1 VEEPVTDLLETIEDG
16 VATLTLNR
24 PEALNALSMDI
35 RHGLLNALDRFADD
49 NAVRC
54 IVITGAGRAFC
65 SGGDVKSMGERA
77 AAGYEARARGIQFSN
92 SIPMAIRRH
101 PKVIIAMVN
110 GVAAGAGM
118 SLSLAADMRVA
129 GASAR
134 FTTAFLKIG
143 LSGDWGGTWTLTR
156 LVGTAKARELYF
168 LPDMIPAEQAL
179 ALGIVNKVAPDGELR
194 AVTME
199 MARRIADMPQ
209 VAVAGMKRNLFAAET
224 ESFATV
230 LDLESYNQ
238 ARCSQ
243 TEDHRE
249 AVTAFKEKRRPVF
262 TGR

>member
-1 VEEPVTDLLETIEDG
+1 MADLLESVEDG

-35 RHGLLNALDRFADD
+35 RRGLLDALDRYADTND
-49 NAVRC
+49 VRC
-54 IVITGAGRAFC
+54 IVVTGAGRAFC
-65 SGGDVKSMGERA
+65 SGGDVKGMGERA

-92 SIPMAIRRH
+92 SIPMAMRKH
-101 PKVIIAMVN
+101 PKVIVGMVN

-118 SLSLAADMRVA
+118 SLALACDMRVA
-129 GASAR
+129 GKSAR

-168 LPDMIPAEQAL
+168 LPDMIGAEEAL
-179 ALGIVNKVAPDGELR
+179 SLGIVNRVAEDDALR
-194 AVTME
+194 AATME
-199 MARRIADMPQ
+199 MAKRIADMPS

-224 ESFATV
+224 DSFATV
-230 LDLESYNQ
+230 LDMEAYNQ

-249 AVTAFKEKRRPVF
+249 AVAAFKEKRKPVF
-262 TGR
+262 HGR